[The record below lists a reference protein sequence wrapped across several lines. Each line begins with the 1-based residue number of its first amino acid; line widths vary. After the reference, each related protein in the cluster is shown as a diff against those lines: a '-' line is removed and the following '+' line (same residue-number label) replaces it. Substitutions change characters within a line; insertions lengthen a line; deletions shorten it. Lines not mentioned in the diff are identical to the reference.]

1 MTPAP
6 EVASTFDP
14 AATTPDSPVPPPAG
28 ATVQAVPFHRAAYE
42 PVHTCPSPRE
52 NSRIPTA
59 HSPAAVLAR
68 PVMTTEVCAVT
79 GGAGQVAPGH
89 PLDCFTWAPPAIHT
103 RPRGAGTASREP

>member
-42 PVHTCPSPRE
+42 PVHTCPSPQE

-79 GGAGQVAPGH
+79 GGARRVGPGH
-89 PLDCFTWAPPAIHT
+89 PLHMSPIKTPP
-103 RPRGAGTASREP
+103 